1 MPTLFTHPAVPL
13 AARLALG
20 ARLLPGRL
28 LVAAVVFSL
37 LPDLDVL
44 AFSFGLPYGHVFG
57 HRGFFHSLTF
67 AAMAALVVAWV
78 GRGFGAGRRTAF
90 AVLFATMA
98 SHGLLD
104 AMTDGGKGIA
114 LLSPFTNTRYFLPWR
129 FIPVSPLGVA
139 RFFNER
145 GLRVLT
151 GEFGRLWVP
160 LMAVAA
166 ALGIGRWIGERG
178 GRRGGR

>member
-1 MPTLFTHPAVPL
+1 MPTLFTHPVAPF

-20 ARLLPGRL
+20 PGRVPGRL
-28 LVAAVVFSL
+28 LAAAVAFSL

-57 HRGFFHSLTF
+57 HRGFFHSLPF
-67 AAMAALVVAWV
+67 AALAALATAFL
-78 GRGFGAGRRTAF
+78 GRGLGAGRQTAF
-90 AVLFATMA
+90 GVLFAAMA

-129 FIPVSPLGVA
+129 FIPVSPLGA
-139 RFFNER
+139 ERFFTER

-151 GEFGRLWVP
+151 DEFWRLWVP
-160 LMAVAA
+160 VMAGAA
-166 ALGIGRWIGERG
+166 VLGLGRWIGERG
-178 GRRGGR
+178 ARRGGR